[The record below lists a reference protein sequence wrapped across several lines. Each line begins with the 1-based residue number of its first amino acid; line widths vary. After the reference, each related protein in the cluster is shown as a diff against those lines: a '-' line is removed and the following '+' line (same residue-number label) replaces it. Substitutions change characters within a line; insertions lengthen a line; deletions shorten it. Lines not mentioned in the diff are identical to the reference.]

1 MAGAPSKIKSHLQL
15 QPMNVVQN
23 EARNRSPHSRR
34 NRRNK
39 KGESPCLFSSR
50 QPICQIQDDAGEVSC
65 FSEAEKKSH
74 NVQLVDRCT
83 TPLSV
88 ATMSQLIRT
97 SNWTTLTDPSQDK
110 RMRINNTIFLS
121 YLLCPYKAKLL
132 LSNQPINRHPQ
143 LSVKLCGTT
152 LPIATNR

>member
-1 MAGAPSKIKSHLQL
+1 MKANHHSEINQDQMPHATAGQSLNDRVLTVSQLIKSHLQL

-23 EARNRSPHSRR
+23 EARNRSPHNRR
-34 NRRNK
+34 NRRNE
-39 KGESPCLFSSR
+39 KGEAPCLFSSR
-50 QPICQIQDDAGEVSC
+50 QPICQIQDDSREVSC

-97 SNWTTLTDPSQDK
+97 RTTLTDP
-110 RMRINNTIFLS
+110 
-121 YLLCPYKAKLL
+121 
-132 LSNQPINRHPQ
+132 NQ
-143 LSVKLCGTT
+143 
-152 LPIATNR
+152 